1 MVLIINIRM
10 CYKQGLIAS
19 VVLLVLDLL
28 WLKFYMGPKYET
40 LVPKIQGNKMQ
51 INLYSALGAYA
62 LMIVVLVNIVI
73 KYKLSYLDTFIFG
86 FCLYGVYD
94 LTCGAIFKNW
104 NFPLAFIDMLW
115 GGTVYISALYIS
127 KLIMKNM

>member
-1 MVLIINIRM
+1 M

-19 VVLLVLDLL
+19 IILLVLDLL
-28 WLKFYMGPKYET
+28 WLKLFMGPKYEH
-40 LVPKIQGNKMQ
+40 LVPKIQGSKMQ
-51 INLYSALGAYA
+51 LNIYSAIGAYA
-62 LMIVVLVNIVI
+62 LMLVVLVNIVI

-104 NFPLAFIDMLW
+104 DFPLALIDMLW
-115 GGTVYISALYIS
+115 GGIVYVSALYIS
-127 KLIMKNM
+127 KLILKSM